1 MLMAAQESDKIP
13 FFSQESPTTICGTA
27 IMPQLQLPI
36 FPPGTTLINQNI
48 GFIRQD
54 NTITYIHGSLPVFR
68 HDVDD
73 LKAFRMFSSQL
84 YVNGNATQAE
94 ICRAFGISKISMKR
108 SVKLY
113 REKGMAGFF
122 AKPTRRGPAVL
133 TPPILEQIQG
143 LLDEGWAIPRIAK
156 ELSLKADTL
165 RKAVQAGKLH
175 KPQKKRREQGK
186 PDPGCKL

>member
-1 MLMAAQESDKIP
+1 MLMAEQELDKIP
-13 FFSQESPTTICGTA
+13 FFRKNLRQPFPKAA

-36 FPPGTTLINQNI
+36 FPPGTTLINQNL
-48 GFIRQD
+48 GFIRHD
-54 NTITYIHGSLPVFR
+54 NTVTYIYGSLPVFS

-73 LKAFRMFSSQL
+73 LKAFRMYSSQL
-84 YVNGNATQAE
+84 YVNGSATQAE
-94 ICRAFGISKISMKR
+94 ICRAFGISKISIKR

-122 AKPTRRGPAVL
+122 AEPNRRGPAVL
-133 TPPILEQIQG
+133 TPPIIEQIQG
-143 LLDEGWAIPRIAK
+143 LLDEGWTIPQIAK

-175 KPQKKRREQGK
+175 KPQKKRREQNK
-186 PDPGCKL
+186 SQHSREL

>member
-1 MLMAAQESDKIP
+1 
-13 FFSQESPTTICGTA
+13 
-27 IMPQLQLPI
+27 MPQLQLPI

-54 NTITYIHGSLPVFR
+54 NTVTYVHGSLPVFS

-113 REKGMAGFF
+113 REKGVAGFY
-122 AKPTRRGPAVL
+122 AEPNRRGPAVL
-133 TPPILEQIQG
+133 TPPVLERIQG
-143 LLDEGWAIPRIAK
+143 LLDEGWSNTRIAK

-175 KPQKKRREQGK
+175 KPQKKRRDQGK
-186 PDPGCKL
+186 PSHGREL

>member
-1 MLMAAQESDKIP
+1 
-13 FFSQESPTTICGTA
+13 
-27 IMPQLQLPI
+27 MPQLQLPI

-54 NTITYIHGSLPVFR
+54 NTVTYLHGSLPVFC

-122 AKPTRRGPAVL
+122 AEPKRRGPAVL
-133 TPPILEQIQG
+133 TPPVLEQIQG
-143 LLDEGWAIPRIAK
+143 LLDEGWEIPRISK

-165 RKAVQAGKLH
+165 RKAVGAGKLH
-175 KPQKKRREQGK
+175 KPIKKRRAHDK
-186 PDPGCKL
+186 PTSSRKL